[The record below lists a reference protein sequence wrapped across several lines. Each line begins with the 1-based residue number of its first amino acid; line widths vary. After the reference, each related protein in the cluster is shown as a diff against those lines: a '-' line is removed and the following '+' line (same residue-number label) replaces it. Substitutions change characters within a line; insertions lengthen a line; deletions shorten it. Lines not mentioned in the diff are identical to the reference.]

1 MDALPKIK
9 CSDCHAEVELVA
21 LGDHVCSKA
30 AGPTV
35 TTSPVEE
42 KLSVA
47 EFNEH
52 GPPPKRSLSRESLFN
67 RLGRVQPPPRID
79 PTAAST
85 YISSHGYRGIMAS
98 GLTVHANKFLD
109 RPFLSPGAQMSPHT
123 GSFGALTPRSASP
136 LSPLQQLQRSHTSP
150 VASQS
155 SVVAVVP
162 EGKANL
168 DCAFPPFPRSASA
181 GGSKAKR
188 LASIRSIN
196 TNVSSRRGVT
206 SPSPSDGSYMSPST
220 DGRSSRATTINRHRR
235 EASIDSKAFQRLSM
249 TSSKNG
255 HGLPSPV
262 SPRGSSR
269 SRHEDRDIP
278 PLPSGP
284 IASLASSPVFTS
296 GNSEPFYFGSSD
308 NNDKSDQD
316 QDPPETSPRDK
327 VRQLDGM
334 EGLDFGFTTRTK
346 SPEMMDVDNK
356 LENIE
361 EDGSERAPDSPG
373 PSVSEYKLDR
383 EFSVSNFASGLGI
396 SDPCHAANDSTSS
409 SNSSPSEAPSNSS
422 FSSRPSESSN
432 ISEPKSSLSEKY
444 NVDHLRLL
452 QEEPPTRP
460 KVDPFAYE
468 LDSPTD
474 PLFQQGRLSD
484 PPANTFPSSSETKYS
499 TPSTQLEPAQP
510 KKYTPYRS
518 PTQSLNSQSST
529 FEQQQQ
535 QQSPSSPPLQPEVQP
550 EPQEVREQQQQPPP
564 VPEEESA
571 AQPLPPSRSATP
583 GKRRHPCRGCGE
595 IITGKS
601 VSSADGRLT
610 GRYHRA
616 CFVCYT
622 CHAPFQT
629 ADFYVLD
636 NHPYCAADYH
646 RLNGTLCA
654 ECGEGIE
661 GPCLEAEDISPSNGV
676 GISSSKKSQ
685 KFHPGC
691 FKCRT
696 CHIVLR
702 GDYFEWNGS
711 AYCERDGRRAAG
723 LMPPPRSPGFPPPH
737 GYQGHPPPPMGPPG
751 PGPGP
756 GYRRPPPPSSP
767 LAGPRQGGRGDPRYR
782 PMNPSSL
789 RPRPDKHRPHPSEH
803 QFVNSSLTPAPGLD
817 NGPYPSTRK
826 FPERRTTKLMMV

>member
-79 PTAAST
+79 PTAA
-85 YISSHGYRGIMAS
+85 
-98 GLTVHANKFLD
+98 N

-123 GSFGALTPRSASP
+123 GSFGAPTPRSASP

-150 VASQS
+150 VASQP

-162 EGKANL
+162 DGKANL
-168 DCAFPPFPRSASA
+168 DCAFPPFPRPASA

-235 EASIDSKAFQRLSM
+235 EASVDSKAFQRLSM

-255 HGLPSPV
+255 HQLPSPV
-262 SPRGSSR
+262 SPRESSR
-269 SRHEDRDIP
+269 SRFEDRDIP

-284 IASLASSPVFTS
+284 ITSLASSPVFTS
-296 GNSEPFYFGSSD
+296 GNSEPFYFGSND
-308 NNDKSDQD
+308 NNDNNNQD
-316 QDPPETSPRDK
+316 QDLPETSPRDK

-346 SPEMMDVDNK
+346 SSEMMGIDHK

-361 EDGSERAPDSPG
+361 EDDSERAPDSPG
-373 PSVSEYKLDR
+373 PSVAEYKLDR
-383 EFSVSNFASGLGI
+383 EFSVSNFASGLGL
-396 SDPCHAANDSTSS
+396 SDPCHTANDSTSS

-484 PPANTFPSSSETKYS
+484 PPANTFPSNSGTAYNA
-499 TPSTQLEPAQP
+499 PPIQLEPAQP

-518 PTQSLNSQSST
+518 PTQSPNPQSST

-535 QQSPSSPPLQPEVQP
+535 QQQQQRRRQQSPSSPSLQPEVQP
-550 EPQEVREQQQQPPP
+550 EPQQVQEQPQQPPP

-571 AQPLPPSRSATP
+571 VQALPPSRSATP

-616 CFVCYT
+616 CFVCHT

-661 GPCLEAEDISPSNGV
+661 GPCLEAEDINPSNG
-676 GISSSKKSQ
+676 GGNSSSKKSQ

-737 GYQGHPPPPMGPPG
+737 GYQGHPPPSVGPPG

-756 GYRRPPPPSSP
+756 GYRRPPHPSSP

-803 QFVNSSLTPAPGLD
+803 QFVNASLTPAPGLD

>member
-79 PTAAST
+79 PTAA
-85 YISSHGYRGIMAS
+85 
-98 GLTVHANKFLD
+98 N

-168 DCAFPPFPRSASA
+168 DCAFPPFP
-181 GGSKAKR
+181 
-188 LASIRSIN
+188 
-196 TNVSSRRGVT
+196 RGVT

-296 GNSEPFYFGSSD
+296 GNSEPFYFGSND
-308 NNDKSDQD
+308 NHDKSDQD

-356 LENIE
+356 LEDIE
-361 EDGSERAPDSPG
+361 EDDSERAPDSPG

-616 CFVCYT
+616 CFVCHT

-661 GPCLEAEDISPSNGV
+661 GPCLEAEDINPSNGV
-676 GISSSKKSQ
+676 GISSSKKNQ